1 MEEHLRQTVE
11 RLHRSFRECPDP
23 DRRERPEGWSV
34 RQLLGHLVDSAGNN
48 HQRLARYAPGG
59 ELRFPAYD
67 QQQFLARARYES
79 FDYQELVAL
88 WYGFNR
94 LLLHLIGGIPAADR
108 ESSRI
113 ALDGERV
120 LTVGE
125 LIAAYLTHL
134 ETHERQLGRI
144 MGEADAAGRAAGRY
158 RGLADHPQWVCW
170 RLIAWV
176 NSLSSE
182 STANSP

>member
-144 MGEADAAGRAAGRY
+144 MGG
-158 RGLADHPQWVCW
+158 
-170 RLIAWV
+170 
-176 NSLSSE
+176 S
-182 STANSP
+182 